1 MQSSLKERK
10 ETEKNM
16 RVQDFGEQTERI
28 MSSAKMENS
37 LNSKV
42 SFTYPVS
49 YIYIIS
55 GGFEKVLVVID

>member
-1 MQSSLKERK
+1 
-10 ETEKNM
+10 M

-28 MSSAKMENS
+28 MSSAKMANS

-42 SFTYPVS
+42 SFTDPVS

-55 GGFEKVLVVID
+55 GGFEKILVMID

>member
-1 MQSSLKERK
+1 
-10 ETEKNM
+10 M

-28 MSSAKMENS
+28 MSSTKMVNS

>member
-1 MQSSLKERK
+1 
-10 ETEKNM
+10 
-16 RVQDFGEQTERI
+16 
-28 MSSAKMENS
+28 MSSAKMVNS

-42 SFTYPVS
+42 SFTDPVS

>member
-1 MQSSLKERK
+1 
-10 ETEKNM
+10 M

-28 MSSAKMENS
+28 MSSAKMVNS
-37 LNSKV
+37 LNSKA
-42 SFTYPVS
+42 SFNTDPVS

>member
-28 MSSAKMENS
+28 MSSAKMVNS

-42 SFTYPVS
+42 SFTDPVS

-55 GGFEKVLVVID
+55 GGFKKVPVVID

>member
-1 MQSSLKERK
+1 
-10 ETEKNM
+10 M

-28 MSSAKMENS
+28 MSSAKMVNS

-42 SFTYPVS
+42 SFTDPVS

>member
-1 MQSSLKERK
+1 
-10 ETEKNM
+10 M

-28 MSSAKMENS
+28 MSGAKMVNS

-42 SFTYPVS
+42 SFTDPVS

-55 GGFEKVLVVID
+55 GGFEKILVVID